1 MFFGH
6 AMLALENDAQYADI
20 VERALYNGVL
30 SGLSLDGKKFFYTNP
45 LEINLSE
52 RWVTTWGKRVFPI
65 TQRPDIFNCSCCP
78 PNINRLLSSLGNY
91 IYGRDGD
98 TLYVNQF
105 ISSRL
110 NDAGVCCTQE
120 TDYPNSGT
128 IKLRAEGTA
137 KVAVRIPSW
146 CEGFTFNKPYSVER
160 GYAVMENDGGE
171 IVAEF
176 EVKPRLVYAD
186 SRVIRNAGRVCVAR
200 GPVIYCAEG
209 VDNAPNM
216 HSCSIPQSPE
226 FNEVYDE
233 RFGLYTLRVACTRE
247 TDFGDA
253 LYANRAPQKVREIL
267 TLIPYSCFANR
278 GEADMMVWL
287 RRE

>member
-1 MFFGH
+1 
-6 AMLALENDAQYADI
+6 
-20 VERALYNGVL
+20 
-30 SGLSLDGKKFFYTNP
+30 
-45 LEINLSE
+45 
-52 RWVTTWGKRVFPI
+52 
-65 TQRPDIFNCSCCP
+65 
-78 PNINRLLSSLGNY
+78 
-91 IYGRDGD
+91 
-98 TLYVNQF
+98 
-105 ISSRL
+105 
-110 NDAGVCCTQE
+110 
-120 TDYPNSGT
+120 
-128 IKLRAEGTA
+128 
-137 KVAVRIPSW
+137 
-146 CEGFTFNKPYSVER
+146 
-160 GYAVMENDGGE
+160 MENDGGE

-176 EVKPRLVYAD
+176 DVKPRLVYAD

-216 HSCSIPQSPE
+216 HGCSIPQSPE